1 MKFTIFSLLIAA
13 IGFVACGEDQH
24 IAQSRK
30 DFTDPYQLIIWD
42 DIDSLSAQHS
52 RAMKNVFIDSSN
64 SESKYT
70 DSIDWVKEYEGLL
83 SVNFT
88 KELSKAAYET
98 LEQESKDSASGIYY
112 LEKMAKDT
120 NAYLQNLI
128 VTKRQHKLQLLSWR
142 TKERSFLM
150 DRDVQVGFTPGKGY
164 IVRITENSLWSK
176 PKNIQIQ
183 FSVENKSTLGL

>member
-1 MKFTIFSLLIAA
+1 M
-13 IGFVACGEDQH
+13 ACGNDQPS
-24 IAQSRK
+24 SRNRK
-30 DFTDPYQLIIWD
+30 EFTDPYQLIIWD
-42 DIDSLSAQHS
+42 DIDSLGAQHA

-64 SESKYT
+64 SESNYT
-70 DSIDWVKEYEGLL
+70 DSIDWVKEYDGLL

-88 KELSKAAYET
+88 KELAKSSYET
-98 LEQESKDSASGIYY
+98 LEQTSRDSASGIYY
-112 LEKMAKDT
+112 LEKLAKDT

-128 VTKRQHKLQLLSWR
+128 VTKRQNKLQLISWK

-176 PKNIQIQ
+176 PKNIQIT
-183 FSVENKSTLGL
+183 FSVESKSTLGL